1 MTGTTPKLALP
12 KYDYK
17 VNANRTITLEIA
29 YTIDEL
35 YPVMDSSTM
44 TMKDWDKIAT
54 KIQEKLVQKRNPN
67 HLHIMT
73 LFSWDMDKIRI
84 NFVSLNHCRNH
95 GALLNQSL

>member
-54 KIQEKLVQKRNPN
+54 KIQEKLVQKRDSN
-67 HLHIMT
+67 HLHVMA
-73 LFSWDMDKIRI
+73 LFFMGYGQNSN
-84 NFVSLNHCRNH
+84 NFRFT
-95 GALLNQSL
+95 QSLS

>member
-1 MTGTTPKLALP
+1 MPGTTPKLALP

-67 HLHIMT
+67 HFHIMT
-73 LFSWDMDKIRI
+73 LFFMGYGHNSN
-84 NFVSLNHCRNH
+84 NFRFTKSL
-95 GALLNQSL
+95 S